1 MEHKPTVV
9 VLDDWEN
16 VLRDRVDWRTIRSR
30 ANVIIHNQ
38 KLDPQALPAAI
49 SAAQVLVLFRD
60 RTPVDANLIAQLPD
74 LQRIISTG
82 ARNRTL
88 NAEAAER
95 AGIHVGHTA
104 WGPSKAST
112 CEHTWALILAAVKRL
127 PQSTLS
133 VSNSRWR
140 NPAVSAFMPPVMEG
154 KRLGLIGLG
163 QIGQRVAAFGKALG
177 MQVVTWSPN
186 MTAERAAEHDVLA
199 VSLQELLETS
209 LVVSMHLVPSETTRH
224 LLNRERLGWMR
235 PDAILVN
242 TSRAELID
250 TGALVDALQHKRLA
264 FCALDVFDHEPLSPD
279 HPLLSMSN
287 VLLTPHVGF
296 LCDEV
301 VHNFAVGV
309 QQQLEAHFLRPDIAA
324 SSA

>member
-1 MEHKPTVV
+1 MDSKPTVV

-16 VLRDRVDWRTIRSR
+16 VLRDRVDWRAIRSR
-30 ANVIIHNQ
+30 ANVIIHNTR
-38 KLDPQALPAAI
+38 LCGHALRAAL
-49 SAAQVLVLFRD
+49 SSAQVLVVFRD
-60 RTPVDANLIAQLPD
+60 RTPVDADLIALLPG

-88 NAEAAER
+88 DAKAAEQ

-112 CEHTWALILAAVKRL
+112 CEHTWALILAAVRRV
-127 PQSTLS
+127 PQSALS
-133 VSNSRWR
+133 ASNSRWR
-140 NPAVSAFMPPVMEG
+140 NPDVSAFMPPVMEG

-163 QIGQRVAAFGKALG
+163 QIGQRVAAIGKVFG

-186 MTAERAAEHDVLA
+186 MTAERAAEHGVLA
-199 VSLQELLETS
+199 VSLKELLETS
-209 LVVSMHLVPSETTRH
+209 LVVSLHLVPSETSRH
-224 LLNRERLGWMR
+224 LLNAERLGWMHAG
-235 PDAILVN
+235 AILVN

-250 TGALVDALQHKRLA
+250 TDALVDALHHKRIA
-264 FCALDVFDHEPLSPD
+264 YCALDVFDQEPLAPD
-279 HPLLSMSN
+279 HPLLNMPN

-296 LCDEV
+296 LCEEV

-309 QQQLEAHFLRPDIAA
+309 QDQLEAHLSQQGVYSPL
-324 SSA
+324 